1 MRNRFLLASANSP
14 LVSGLIM
21 RMEQADARST
31 HLLRVLTY
39 HRVAEP
45 DQTPHLYPRVTVTP
59 AAFEAQLRYLE
70 QAFQVVSMKEVIE
83 AVRTGAGFSRR
94 AVLITFDDAYRDFA
108 ENALPVLKRYHMPAT
123 LFVPTAFPDHP
134 ERAFWWDRLY
144 TAVEHSH
151 DLGEIL
157 TPAGY
162 LPVGTRAE
170 RREVLTV
177 LRDYVKS
184 IAHGEAMQW
193 VDHFCREV
201 EAPECAGEVLSWDE
215 LRAVAAE
222 GITLGAHT
230 RTHPMM
236 PQISRGEIRAE
247 IAGSLD
253 DLRRE
258 IGETLPIFAYPSG
271 GYTGE
276 VIDILKEEGCEFAFT
291 TRRGH
296 NDLRSADWLQAKRIN
311 VGPNTSLNLLRAQL
325 LGWVSSFL

>member
-1 MRNRFLLASANSP
+1 MRNRLLASANNP
-14 LVSGLIM
+14 LASGLLS
-21 RMEQADARST
+21 RMEKADTCSN

-45 DQTPHLYPRVTVTP
+45 EKTPHLYPRVTVTP
-59 AAFEAQLRYLE
+59 AAFEEQMRYLE
-70 QAFQVVSMKEVIE
+70 QAFQVVSMPEVIE
-83 AVRTGAGFSRR
+83 AVRTGRGFSRR

-108 ENALPVLKRYHMPAT
+108 ENALPVLKRYNLPAT

-144 TAVEHSH
+144 TAVEHAH

-162 LPVGTRAE
+162 LPVRTKAE
-170 RREVLTV
+170 RSAVLTV

-184 IAHGEAMQW
+184 IPHAEAMQW
-193 VDHFCREV
+193 VDHFCRQV
-201 EAPECAGEVLSWDE
+201 EAPECSSEVLSWDD

-236 PQISRGEIRAE
+236 SQISSDEIRAE
-247 IAGSLD
+247 VAGSVD

-271 GYTGE
+271 GYTAE
-276 VIDILKEEGCEFAFT
+276 VMDILKEEGCEFAFT
-291 TRRGH
+291 TQRGH